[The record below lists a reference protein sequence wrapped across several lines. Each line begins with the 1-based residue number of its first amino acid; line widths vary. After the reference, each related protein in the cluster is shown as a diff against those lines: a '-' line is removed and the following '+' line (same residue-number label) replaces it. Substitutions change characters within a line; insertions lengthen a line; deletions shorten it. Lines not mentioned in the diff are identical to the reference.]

1 MTVVLYF
8 TSNLP
13 SARISWGR
21 TGTFLKRG
29 LLSNVSKYV
38 GSLNYNCKDTI
49 TGESQVMSRSHE
61 YRCRDE
67 NKQTNKQNIKRTN
80 VLGTLIET
88 FEPLLSRM
96 FWVIELIEIT
106 KSIK

>member
-8 TSNLP
+8 TSKLL

-21 TGTFLKRG
+21 TGTVLKRG

-38 GSLNYNCKDTI
+38 GSHYNCKDTI

-61 YRCRDE
+61 YRRRDE
-67 NKQTNKQNIKRTN
+67 NKQTNKISNRQTYLVR
-80 VLGTLIET
+80 
-88 FEPLLSRM
+88 
-96 FWVIELIEIT
+96 
-106 KSIK
+106 